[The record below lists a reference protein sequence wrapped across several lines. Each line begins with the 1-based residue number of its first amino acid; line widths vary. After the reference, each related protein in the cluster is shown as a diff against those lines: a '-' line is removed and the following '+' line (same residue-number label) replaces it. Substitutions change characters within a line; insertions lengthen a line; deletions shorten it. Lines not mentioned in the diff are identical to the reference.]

1 MFITDLSIRRP
12 TVSWV
17 MSLILIIFGLF
28 VFWKLPV
35 RELPNGIQPPVV
47 QVQVDYKS
55 AAASIV
61 DQEVTQVLE
70 DVIGGAEGIKNIDS
84 KSENG
89 RSTINVEFDTSI
101 DLDNA
106 ANDIRERVAR
116 VVDNLPSES
125 DPPQILKRAAGF
137 TTTMWLSLSSS
148 TWSDLELGDYAERFL
163 VDQFSSVKNVGRIRV
178 GGLREL
184 SIRVWVDPIKLA
196 ANDLT
201 IKEVESAM
209 RGENISLPAG
219 TLEADNIDLTLNLD
233 KSYNDI
239 NSIKQLPIKKKNNKV
254 ILLSDVANVE
264 FGPVSEKTLFKAQTK
279 DQINLKT
286 VGIGIYA
293 RSGASTV
300 ELSNEI
306 KKKII
311 EVKKSLP
318 EELDLRVSFNRANY
332 VEAAIEEVYKTLF
345 IAFIL
350 VVLIIYL
357 FLGNLK
363 AVIVP
368 AIALPV
374 SLIASFLGLYIFGL
388 SINIFVLL
396 SFILAIGIIT
406 DDSVIMTDAIYRRI
420 ENGENSLVAAYKGS
434 KQISFAIIATTL
446 ILVAVFLPLI
456 FIKGISGTLFRE
468 TAIALSFSIVVSSF
482 VALTL
487 SPMLAS
493 KFLNKKTSKK
503 FIIRK
508 FENIFSNFANFYKE
522 TLGTVIYKT
531 RTVGIFIIFIIIA
544 SILLFNFSKKELLP
558 MEDRGA
564 YLIIGATDEG
574 SSFEYTQEQAQKV
587 EARLLPLLQAEDSPY
602 SRFIMRVPGFGSS
615 ANSYNSFIIIA
626 LLDDWKN
633 RKKGQQIVLREAI
646 GKIVTLP
653 QALAFPISPQS
664 IRVSSY
670 NKPVQMVIYGSTYE
684 ELEEIQKKII
694 RKLRSNKNLSRI
706 DSDYNRNK
714 PEVKLIINKNKA
726 KDLGV
731 STKAIGETLE
741 TLYGG
746 KKITTFNKLGKEYP
760 IIVQQYLSDRR
771 NKEGVSKIFVRSETN
786 SKLISLANLVSFKE
800 EGSAKQLAR
809 YNRQRAVTIS
819 ANINEGYTL
828 TEAIKFFEEVMSSE
842 APKNQITWK
851 GKSEEIKETSNEL
864 FIIFAL
870 ALLTAYLVMAAT
882 FNSFIHPFIIVLTVP
897 LAIFGGLVFI
907 LFLNSSVNI
916 FSQIALIIL
925 IGISTKNSIL
935 IVDFANQIRTTGKN
949 IDTAVKEACAVRFR
963 PIIMTSL
970 STMIAM
976 MPLVIGNIGPGAGE
990 GSRLAV
996 GSTILGGMIISTFF
1010 TLYVTPSM
1018 YLALAKNTKRIDVI
1032 DIELKKNYLKNNI
1045 FIFI

>member
-1 MFITDLSIRRP
+1 MFITELSIRRP
-12 TVSWV
+12 TISWV
-17 MSLILIIFGLF
+17 MSLILIVFGLF

-47 QVQVDYKS
+47 QIQVDYKS

-61 DQEVTQVLE
+61 DQEVTQVVE

-89 RSTINVEFDTSI
+89 RSTINIEFDTSI

-116 VVDNLPSES
+116 VIDNLPSES

-148 TWSDLELGDYAERFL
+148 TWSDLELGDYAERYL

-184 SIRVWVDPIKLA
+184 SIRVWIDPIRLA

-201 IKEVESAM
+201 IKEVETAM

-233 KSYNDI
+233 KSYTDI
-239 NSIKQLPIKKKNNKV
+239 DSIKQLPIKKTGNKV
-254 ILLSDVANVE
+254 ILLSDVAEIE

-300 ELSNEI
+300 ELSKDI

-311 EVKKSLP
+311 QVKKSLP

-332 VEAAIEEVYKTLF
+332 VEAAIEEVYKTLL
-345 IAFIL
+345 IAFVL

-374 SLIASFLGLYIFGL
+374 SLIASFLGLYLFGL

-420 ENGENSLVAAYKGS
+420 ENGETPLVAAYKGS
-434 KQISFAIIATTL
+434 KQISFAIVATTL
-446 ILVAVFLPLI
+446 ILIAVFLPLI
-456 FIKGISGTLFRE
+456 FIEGISGTLFRE

-493 KFLNKKTSKK
+493 KFLNKKSSKK
-503 FIIRK
+503 LFIQK
-508 FENIFSNFANFYKE
+508 FEKFFLSFANFYKE
-522 TLGTVIYKT
+522 TLDVIVNKTKTVSF
-531 RTVGIFIIFIIIA
+531 FIILIVIA
-544 SILLFNFSKKELLP
+544 SVLLFNFSKKELLP

-564 YLIIGATDEG
+564 YLIIGFTDEG
-574 SSFEYTQEQAQKV
+574 TSFEYTQEQAQKV

-602 SRFIMRVPGFGSS
+602 SRFIMRVPGFGNS

-633 RKKGQQIVLREAI
+633 RKKGQEVVLREAI

-653 QALAFPISPQS
+653 QAVAFPISPQS
-664 IRVSSY
+664 IRVSNY
-670 NKPVQMVIYGSTYE
+670 NKPVQMVIYGSNYK
-684 ELEEIQKKII
+684 ELEEIQKKVI
-694 RKLRSNKNLSRI
+694 REIRSNKNLSRI
-706 DSDYNRNK
+706 ESDYNRNK

-731 STKAIGETLE
+731 STKSIGETLE

-786 SKLISLANLVSFKE
+786 GKLISLANLVSFEE
-800 EGSAKQLAR
+800 EGSAKELAR
-809 YNRQRAVTIS
+809 YNRQPAVTIS

-828 TEAIKFFEEVMSSE
+828 TEAIRYFEEVMVNL
-842 APKNQITWK
+842 APENQITWK

-882 FNSFIHPFIIVLTVP
+882 FNSFIHPFIIILTVP
-897 LAIFGGLVFI
+897 LAIFGGLVFV

-935 IVDFANQIRTTGKN
+935 IVDYANQIRTTGKN
-949 IDTAVKEACAVRFR
+949 IESAVKEACAVRFR

-976 MPLVIGNIGPGAGE
+976 LPLVIGNIGPGAGE

-1032 DIELKKNYLKNNI
+1032 DLELKKELTKR
-1045 FIFI
+1045 

>member
-12 TVSWV
+12 VVSSV
-17 MSLILIIFGLF
+17 FSLILIVFGIF

-35 RELPNGIQPPVV
+35 RELPSGLQPPVV
-47 QVQVDYKS
+47 QIQVDYKS
-55 AAASIV
+55 AAAPII
-61 DQEVTQVLE
+61 DQEVTQVIE

-84 KSENG
+84 KSSNG
-89 RSTINVEFDTSI
+89 RSTIKVEFDTSI

-125 DPPQILKRAAGF
+125 DPPQILKQASGF
-137 TTTMWLSLSSS
+137 TTTMWLALSSS
-148 TWSDLELGDYAERFL
+148 TWSDLELGDYAERYL
-163 VDQFSSVKNVGRIRV
+163 VDTFSSVKNVGRILV

-201 IKEVESAM
+201 VQEVERAL
-209 RGENISLPAG
+209 RGENIRLPAG
-219 TLEADNIDLTLNLD
+219 TLEANNIDLTLNLD
-233 KSYNDI
+233 KSYNSI
-239 NSIKQLPIKKKNNKV
+239 ETIKQLPIKKTNKKV
-254 ILLSDVANVE
+254 VVLSDVANIE
-264 FGPVSEKTLFKAQTK
+264 FGPVSEKTLFKAQRK
-279 DQINLKT
+279 DQLNLKT

-300 ELSNEI
+300 ELSKEI
-306 KKKII
+306 KKKIAK
-311 EVKKSLP
+311 VNKSLP
-318 EELDLRVSFNRANY
+318 EGLELEVAFNRATY
-332 VEAAIEEVYKTLF
+332 IGAAINEVYKTLI
-345 IAFIL
+345 IAFVL
-350 VVLIIYL
+350 VVIIIYL

-374 SLIASFLGLYIFGL
+374 SLIASFLGIYIFGL

-420 ENGENSLVAAYKGS
+420 ENGENPLVAAYKGS
-434 KQISFAIIATTL
+434 KQITFAIIATTL
-446 ILVAVFLPLI
+446 ILIAVFLPLI
-456 FIKGISGTLFRE
+456 FIEGISGTLFRE

-493 KFLNKKTSKK
+493 KFLNKKNNKN

-508 FENIFSNFANFYKE
+508 FEKFFLGFAKFYQE
-522 TLGTVIYKT
+522 TLEVLVKKTKTVS
-531 RTVGIFIIFIIIA
+531 VFIIFIIVA

-564 YLIIGATDEG
+564 YLVIGFTDEG
-574 SSFEYTQEQAQKV
+574 SSFEYTQEKAQVIEK
-587 EARLLPLLQAEDSPY
+587 RLIPLLQAENSPY

-615 ANSYNSFIIIA
+615 ATSYNSFIIIA
-626 LLDDWKN
+626 LLDHWKN
-633 RKKGQQIVLREAI
+633 RKQDSQTVMRQAI
-646 GKIVTLP
+646 GKIVTVP
-653 QALAFPISPQS
+653 QAVAFPISPQS

-684 ELEEIQKKII
+684 ELERIQSEVIG
-694 RKLRSNKNLSRI
+694 KLRRNNNLSRLE
-706 DSDYNRNK
+706 SDYTRNK

-731 STKAIGETLE
+731 STETIGKSLE

-746 KKITTFNKLGKEYP
+746 KRVTTFNKLGKEYP
-760 IIVQQYLSDRR
+760 IILQQYLSDRR
-771 NKEGVSKIFVRSETN
+771 NKEGISKIFVRSDTTG
-786 SKLISLANLVSFKE
+786 KLISLANLVNFKE
-800 EGSAKQLAR
+800 EGTAKELAR

-819 ANINEGYTL
+819 ANISENYTL
-828 TEAIKFFEEVMSSE
+828 SEAIKYLENTMAEVSPQS
-842 APKNQITWK
+842 QITWK

-882 FNSFIHPFIIVLTVP
+882 FNSFIHPFIIILTVP

-907 LFLNSSVNI
+907 LFLNSSINI
-916 FSQIALIIL
+916 FSQIALVIL

-935 IVDFANQIRTTGKN
+935 IVDYANQIRTTGKN
-949 IDTAVKEACAVRFR
+949 IETAVKEACSIRFR

-996 GSTILGGMIISTFF
+996 GATILGGMIISTFF
-1010 TLYVTPSM
+1010 TLYVTPTM
-1018 YLALAKNTKRIDVI
+1018 YLALAKNTKRIDAI
-1032 DIELKKNYLKNNI
+1032 DLELNRQLKR
-1045 FIFI
+1045 

>member
-1 MFITDLSIRRP
+1 MFITELSIKRP
-12 TVSWV
+12 AVSWV

-35 RELPNGIQPPVV
+35 RELPDGIQPPVV

-55 AAASIV
+55 AAAIIV
-61 DQEVTQVLE
+61 DQEVTQVME

-89 RSTINVEFDTSI
+89 RSTINIEFDTSI
-101 DLDNA
+101 NLDNA
-106 ANDIRERVAR
+106 ANDIRERIAR
-116 VVDNLPSES
+116 VVDNLPDES

-137 TTTMWLSLSSS
+137 TTTMWLSLSSES
-148 TWSDLELGDYAERFL
+148 WSDLELGDYAERFL
-163 VDQFSSVKNVGRIRV
+163 IDQFSSVKNVGRILV

-196 ANDLT
+196 ANNLT
-201 IKEVESAM
+201 IQEVEEAL
-209 RGENISLPAG
+209 RGENVRLPAG
-219 TLEADNIDLTLNLD
+219 TLEADNVDLTLNLD
-233 KSYNDI
+233 KSYNKIDT
-239 NSIKQLPIKKKNNKV
+239 IKQLPIKKSANNV
-254 ILLSDVANVE
+254 IILSDIANIE

-279 DQINLKT
+279 DQLNLKT

-293 RSGASTV
+293 KSGASTV
-300 ELSNEI
+300 ELSKEI
-306 KKKII
+306 KKKIT
-311 EVKKSLP
+311 EVKRTLP
-318 EELDLRVSFNRANY
+318 EGLDLRVAFNRANY
-332 VEAAIEEVYKTLF
+332 VEAAIDEVYKTLL

-350 VVLIIYL
+350 VVIIIYL

-420 ENGENSLVAAYKGS
+420 ENGETPLVAAYKGS

-446 ILVAVFLPLI
+446 ILIAVFLPLI
-456 FIKGISGTLFRE
+456 FIEGISGTLFKE
-468 TAIALSFSIVVSSF
+468 TAIALSFSIIVSSF

-493 KFLNKKTSKK
+493 KFLTKKNVKN
-503 FIIRK
+503 IIVKK
-508 FENIFSNFANFYKE
+508 FENIFFSFSIFYKE
-522 TLGTVIYKT
+522 TLDFVIGRTKTVAS
-531 RTVGIFIIFIIIA
+531 FIILIIII
-544 SILLFNFSKKELLP
+544 SIFLFNFSKKELLP

-564 YLIIGATDEG
+564 YLVIGFTDEG
-574 SSFEYTQEQAQKV
+574 SSFEYTQEKAQEV
-587 EARLLPLLQAEDSPY
+587 EKRLIPLLQTENSPY
-602 SRFIMRVPGFGSS
+602 SRFIMRVPGFGAS
-615 ANSYNSFIIIA
+615 ANSFNSFIIIA

-633 RKKGQQIVLREAI
+633 RSKNSQTVMREAI
-646 GKIVTLP
+646 GKIVTVP
-653 QALAFPISPQS
+653 QAVAFPISPQS

-670 NKPVQMVIYGSTYE
+670 NKPVQMVIYGRTYE
-684 ELEEIQKKII
+684 ELENIQARVIN
-694 RKLRSNKNLSRI
+694 KLRSNKNLSRI
-706 DSDYNRNK
+706 ESDYNRNK
-714 PEVKLIINKNKA
+714 PEVKLVINKNKA

-731 STKAIGETLE
+731 SAQSIGRTLE

-746 KKITTFNKLGKEYP
+746 KKITTFNRLGKEYP

-771 NKEGVSKIFVRSETN
+771 NKNGISKIYVRSET
-786 SKLISLANLVSFKE
+786 SGKLISLSNLVEFKE
-800 EGSAKQLAR
+800 EGSAKELAR

-819 ANINEGYTL
+819 ANISESYTL
-828 TEAIKFFEEVMSSE
+828 SEAITYLEKVMTE
-842 APKNQITWK
+842 IAPENQITWK

-864 FIIFAL
+864 FVIFIL

-897 LAIFGGLVFI
+897 LAIFGGLIFI
-907 LFLNSSVNI
+907 LFLNTSINI

-935 IVDFANQIRTTGKN
+935 IVDYSNQIRASGKN
-949 IDTAVKEACAVRFR
+949 IEAAVKEACNIRFR

-976 MPLVIGNIGPGAGE
+976 IPLVIGNIGPGAGE
-990 GSRLAV
+990 SSRLAV
-996 GSTILGGMIISTFF
+996 GATILGGMIISTFF

-1018 YLALAKNTKRIDVI
+1018 YMALAQKTKRIDAV
-1032 DIELKKNYLKNNI
+1032 DIELKKQLTKK
-1045 FIFI
+1045 

>member
-1 MFITDLSIRRP
+1 MFITELSIKRP

-17 MSLILIIFGLF
+17 MSLILIVFGLF

-55 AAASIV
+55 ASASIIN
-61 DQEVTQVLE
+61 QEVTQILE

-89 RSTINVEFDTSI
+89 RSTINVEFDTNI

-163 VDQFSSVKNVGRIRV
+163 IDQFSSVKNVGRIRV

-184 SIRVWVDPIKLA
+184 SIRVWIDPIKLA

-201 IKEVESAM
+201 ISEVESAM

-239 NSIKQLPIKKKNNKV
+239 NSIKQLPIKKTDNKI
-254 ILLSDVANVE
+254 ILLSDVANIE

-300 ELSNEI
+300 ELSKNI

-332 VEAAIEEVYKTLF
+332 VEAAIEEVYKTLL

-374 SLIASFLGLYIFGL
+374 SLVASFLGLYIFGL

-420 ENGENSLVAAYKGS
+420 ENGETPLVAAYKGS
-434 KQISFAIIATTL
+434 KQISFAIVATTL

-456 FIKGISGTLFRE
+456 FIEGISGTLFKE
-468 TAIALSFSIVVSSF
+468 TAITLSFSIVISSF

-493 KFLNKKTSKK
+493 KFLYKQTSKK
-503 FIIRK
+503 ILIQK
-508 FENIFSNFANFYKE
+508 FEKIFLTFANFYKE
-522 TLGTVIYKT
+522 TLDTLVHKNKT
-531 RTVGIFIIFIIIA
+531 ITAFIIFIIIS

-558 MEDRGA
+558 LEDRGA
-564 YLIIGATDEG
+564 YLIIGFTDEG
-574 SSFEYTQEQAQKV
+574 TSFEYTQEQAQKV
-587 EARLLPLLQAEDSPY
+587 EARLLPLLQAENSPY
-602 SRFIMRVPGFGSS
+602 SRFIMRVPGFGNS

-633 RKKGQQIVLREAI
+633 REKGQQVVLREAI

-653 QALAFPISPQS
+653 QAVAFPISPQS
-664 IRVSSY
+664 IRVSNY

-684 ELEEIQKKII
+684 ELEEIQKKVI
-694 RKLRSNKNLSRI
+694 KELRSNKNLSRI
-706 DSDYNRNK
+706 ESDYNRNK

-731 STKAIGETLE
+731 STKSIGETLE

-771 NKEGVSKIFVRSETN
+771 NKEGVSKIFVRSEMN
-786 SKLISLANLVSFKE
+786 GKLISLANLVSFEE
-800 EGSAKQLAR
+800 EGSAKELAR
-809 YNRQRAVTIS
+809 YNRQPAVTIS

-828 TEAIKFFEEVMSSE
+828 TEAIKYFEEVMAKS
-842 APKNQITWK
+842 APENQITWK

-870 ALLTAYLVMAAT
+870 ALITAYLVMAAT
-882 FNSFIHPFIIVLTVP
+882 FNSFVHPFIIILTVP

-935 IVDFANQIRTTGKN
+935 IVDYANQIRTTGKS
-949 IDTAVKEACAVRFR
+949 IEMAVKEASAVRFR

-976 MPLVIGNIGPGAGE
+976 LPLVIGNIGPGAGE

-1018 YLALAKNTKRIDVI
+1018 YLALAKNTKRIDAV
-1032 DIELKKNYLKNNI
+1032 DLELKKGLIKK
-1045 FIFI
+1045 

>member
-1 MFITDLSIRRP
+1 MFITELSIKRP
-12 TVSWV
+12 AVSWV

-35 RELPNGIQPPVV
+35 RELPDGIQPPVV
-47 QVQVDYKS
+47 QVQVNYKS
-55 AAASIV
+55 AAASII
-61 DQEVTQVLE
+61 DQDVTQVME

-89 RSTINVEFDTSI
+89 RSTINIEFDTSI

-106 ANDIRERVAR
+106 ANDIRERVSR

-137 TTTMWLSLSSS
+137 TTTMWLSLSSK

-163 VDQFSSVKNVGRIRV
+163 IDQFSSVKNVGRILV

-184 SIRVWVDPIKLA
+184 SIRVWIDPIKLA

-201 IKEVESAM
+201 IQEVENAL
-209 RGENISLPAG
+209 RGENIRLPAG

-233 KSYNDI
+233 KSYNNI
-239 NSIKQLPIKKKNNKV
+239 ETIKQLPIKKSANKI
-254 ILLSDVANVE
+254 ILLSDVANIE

-293 RSGASTV
+293 KSGASTV
-300 ELSNEI
+300 ELSNDI
-306 KKKII
+306 KKRIVQ
-311 EVKKSLP
+311 VKKSLP
-318 EELDLRVSFNRANY
+318 DGLDLRVSFNRATY
-332 VEAAIEEVYKTLF
+332 VQAAINEVYKTLI

-350 VVLIIYL
+350 VVIIIYL

-420 ENGENSLVAAYKGS
+420 ENGETPLVAAYKGS

-446 ILVAVFLPLI
+446 ILIAVFLPLI
-456 FIKGISGTLFRE
+456 FIEGISGTLFKE
-468 TAIALSFSIVVSSF
+468 TAITLSFSIIVSSF

-493 KFLNKKTSKK
+493 KFLTKKNTKNNIVKK
-503 FIIRK
+503 FEK
-508 FENIFSNFANFYKE
+508 LFLSLSSFYKE
-522 TLGTVIYKT
+522 TLNILINKT
-531 RTVGIFIIFIIIA
+531 KIIGIFIIFIVFV
-544 SILLFNFSKKELLP
+544 SVFLFNFSKKELLP
-558 MEDRGA
+558 MEDRGV
-564 YLIIGATDEG
+564 YLVIGFTDEG
-574 SSFEYTQEQAQKV
+574 RSFEYTQEKAQEV
-587 EARLLPLLQAEDSPY
+587 EKRLIPLLQAEDSPY

-626 LLDDWKN
+626 LLDNWKN
-633 RKKGQQIVLREAI
+633 RKKDSQTVMREAI

-653 QALAFPISPQS
+653 EAVAFPISPQS
-664 IRVSSY
+664 IRVSNY
-670 NKPVQMVIYGSTYE
+670 NKPVQMVIYGNTYE
-684 ELEEIQKKII
+684 ELEDIQNNVIKKI
-694 RKLRSNKNLSRI
+694 RSNRNLSRVE
-706 DSDYNRNK
+706 SDYNRNK
-714 PEVKLIINKNKA
+714 PEVKLVINKNKA

-731 STKAIGETLE
+731 SAQSIGKTLE

-746 KKITTFNKLGKEYP
+746 KKITTFNRQGREYP

-771 NKEGVSKIFVRSETN
+771 NKDGISKIFVRSET
-786 SKLISLANLVSFKE
+786 SGKLISLANLVKFKE
-800 EGSAKQLAR
+800 EGSAKELAR
-809 YNRQRAVTIS
+809 YNRQSAVTIS
-819 ANINEGYTL
+819 ANISENYTL
-828 TEAIKFFEEVMSSE
+828 SEAISYLENVMAE
-842 APKNQITWK
+842 IAPNNQITWK
-851 GKSEEIKETSNEL
+851 GKSEEIKETSSEL
-864 FIIFAL
+864 FIIFIL
-870 ALLTAYLVMAAT
+870 AILTAYLVMAAT
-882 FNSFIHPFIIVLTVP
+882 FNSFIHPFIIILTVP

-907 LFLNSSVNI
+907 LFLNSSINI

-935 IVDFANQIRTTGKN
+935 IVDYANQIRTTGKN
-949 IDTAVKEACAVRFR
+949 IESAVKEACNIRFR
-963 PIIMTSL
+963 PIMMTSL

-976 MPLVIGNIGPGAGE
+976 LPLVIGNIGPGAGE

-996 GSTILGGMIISTFF
+996 GTTILGGMIISTFF

-1018 YLALAKNTKRIDVI
+1018 YLALAKNTNRIDAV
-1032 DIELKKNYLKNNI
+1032 DIELNKQLTKK
-1045 FIFI
+1045 

>member
-1 MFITDLSIRRP
+1 MFITELSIRRP
-12 TVSWV
+12 VVSWV
-17 MSLILIIFGLF
+17 MSLILIVFGIF

-35 RELPNGIQPPVV
+35 RELPSGLQPPVV
-47 QVQVDYKS
+47 QVQVDYAS
-55 AAASIV
+55 ASAPII

-84 KSENG
+84 KSSNG
-89 RSTINVEFDTSI
+89 RSTIKVEFDTSI

-125 DPPQILKRAAGF
+125 DPPQILKQAAGF

-148 TWSDLELGDYAERFL
+148 TWSDLELGDYAERYL
-163 VDQFSSVKNVGRIRV
+163 VDTFSSVKNVGRILV

-201 IKEVESAM
+201 VQEVERAL
-209 RGENISLPAG
+209 RGENIRLPAG
-219 TLEADNIDLTLNLD
+219 TLEANNIDLTLNLD
-233 KSYNDI
+233 KSYNTI
-239 NSIKQLPIKKKNNKV
+239 ESIKQLPIKKTNKKV
-254 ILLSDVANVE
+254 VVLSDVANIE
-264 FGPVSEKTLFKAQTK
+264 FGPVSEKTLFKAQRK
-279 DQINLKT
+279 DQLNLKT

-293 RSGASTV
+293 KSGASTV
-300 ELSNEI
+300 ELSREI
-306 KKKII
+306 KKKIT
-311 EVKKSLP
+311 EVNKSLP
-318 EELDLRVSFNRANY
+318 DGLGLEVAFNRATY
-332 VEAAIEEVYKTLF
+332 VGAAINEVYKTLI
-345 IAFIL
+345 IAFVL
-350 VVLIIYL
+350 VVIIIYL

-374 SLIASFLGLYIFGL
+374 SLIASFLGIYIFGL

-420 ENGENSLVAAYKGS
+420 ENGENPLVAAYKGS
-434 KQISFAIIATTL
+434 KQITFAIIATTL
-446 ILVAVFLPLI
+446 ILIAVFLPLI
-456 FIKGISGTLFRE
+456 FIEGISGTLFRE

-487 SPMLAS
+487 SPMLGS
-493 KFLNKKTSKK
+493 KFLTKKNNKN
-503 FIIRK
+503 FIIRNFEK
-508 FENIFSNFANFYKE
+508 FFLGFSKFYQE
-522 TLGTVIYKT
+522 TLDVLVKKT
-531 RTVGIFIIFIIIA
+531 KTISVFIIFIIVA
-544 SILLFNFSKKELLP
+544 SVLLFNFSKKELLP
-558 MEDRGA
+558 IEDRGA
-564 YLIIGATDEG
+564 YLVIGFTDEG
-574 SSFEYTQEQAQKV
+574 SSFEYTQEKAQDIEK
-587 EARLLPLLQAEDSPY
+587 RLIPLLQAENSPY

-615 ANSYNSFIIIA
+615 ATSYNSFIIIA
-626 LLDDWKN
+626 LLDHWKN
-633 RKKGQQIVLREAI
+633 RKQDSQTVMRQAI
-646 GKIVTLP
+646 GKIVTVP
-653 QALAFPISPQS
+653 QAVAFPISPQS

-684 ELEEIQKKII
+684 ELESIQNEVIG
-694 RKLRSNKNLSRI
+694 KLRRNRNLSRVE
-706 DSDYNRNK
+706 SDYSRNK

-731 STKAIGETLE
+731 STETIGKSLE

-746 KKITTFNKLGKEYP
+746 KRVTTFNKLGKEYP
-760 IIVQQYLSDRR
+760 IILQQYLSDRR
-771 NKEGVSKIFVRSETN
+771 NKEGISKIFIRSETTG
-786 SKLISLANLVSFKE
+786 KLISLTNLVNFEE
-800 EGSAKQLAR
+800 EGTAKELSR

-819 ANINEGYTL
+819 ANISENYTL
-828 TEAIKFFEEVMSSE
+828 SEAIKYLENIMAEVS
-842 APKNQITWK
+842 PKSQITWK

-882 FNSFIHPFIIVLTVP
+882 FNSFIHPFIIILTVP

-907 LFLNSSVNI
+907 LFLNSSINI
-916 FSQIALIIL
+916 FSQIALVIL

-935 IVDFANQIRTTGKN
+935 IVDYANQIRTTGKN
-949 IDTAVKEACAVRFR
+949 IETAVKEACSIRFR

-976 MPLVIGNIGPGAGE
+976 LPLVIGNIGPGAGE

-996 GSTILGGMIISTFF
+996 GATILGGMIISTFF
-1010 TLYVTPSM
+1010 TLYVTPTM
-1018 YLALAKNTKRIDVI
+1018 YLSLAKNTKRIDAV
-1032 DIELKKNYLKNNI
+1032 DIELKKELR
-1045 FIFI
+1045 

>member
-1 MFITDLSIRRP
+1 MFITELSIKRP
-12 TVSWV
+12 VVSWV
-17 MSLILIIFGLF
+17 MSLILIVFGLF

-35 RELPNGIQPPVV
+35 RELPSGLQPPVV
-47 QVQVDYKS
+47 QVQVDYAS
-55 AAASIV
+55 ASAPII

-84 KSENG
+84 KSSNG
-89 RSTINVEFDTSI
+89 RSTIKVEFDTSI

-125 DPPQILKRAAGF
+125 DPPQILKQAAGF

-148 TWSDLELGDYAERFL
+148 TWSDLELGDYAERYL
-163 VDQFSSVKNVGRIRV
+163 VDTFSSVKNVGRILV

-201 IKEVESAM
+201 IQEVERAL
-209 RGENISLPAG
+209 RGENIRLPAG
-219 TLEADNIDLTLNLD
+219 TLEANNIDLTLNLD
-233 KSYNDI
+233 KSYNSI
-239 NSIKQLPIKKKNNKV
+239 ETIKQLPIKKTNKKV
-254 ILLSDVANVE
+254 VVLSDVANIE
-264 FGPVSEKTLFKAQTK
+264 FGPVSEKTLFKAQRK
-279 DQINLKT
+279 DRLNLKT

-293 RSGASTV
+293 KSGASTV
-300 ELSNEI
+300 ELSREI
-306 KKKII
+306 KKKIT
-311 EVKKSLP
+311 EVNKSLP
-318 EELDLRVSFNRANY
+318 DGLGLEVAFNRATY
-332 VEAAIEEVYKTLF
+332 VGAAINEVYKTLI
-345 IAFIL
+345 IAFVL
-350 VVLIIYL
+350 VVIIIYL

-374 SLIASFLGLYIFGL
+374 SLIASFLGIYIFGL

-420 ENGENSLVAAYKGS
+420 ENGESPLVAAYKGS
-434 KQISFAIIATTL
+434 KQITFAIIATTL
-446 ILVAVFLPLI
+446 ILIAVFLPLI
-456 FIKGISGTLFRE
+456 FIEGISGTLFRE

-493 KFLNKKTSKK
+493 KFLNKKNSKN

-508 FENIFSNFANFYKE
+508 FEKFFLGFSKFYQE
-522 TLGTVIYKT
+522 TLEVLFKKT
-531 RTVGIFIIFIIIA
+531 KTISFFIIFIIVA
-544 SILLFNFSKKELLP
+544 SVLLFNFSKKELLP

-564 YLIIGATDEG
+564 YLVIGFTDEG
-574 SSFEYTQEQAQKV
+574 SSFEYTQEKAQVIEK
-587 EARLLPLLQAEDSPY
+587 RLIPLLQAENSPY

-615 ANSYNSFIIIA
+615 ATSYNSFIIIA
-626 LLDDWKN
+626 LLDHWKN
-633 RKKGQQIVLREAI
+633 RKQDSQTVMRQAI
-646 GKIVTLP
+646 GKIVTVP
-653 QALAFPISPQS
+653 QAVAFPISPQS

-684 ELEEIQKKII
+684 ELESIQNQVIG
-694 RKLRSNKNLSRI
+694 KLRRNRNLSRI
-706 DSDYNRNK
+706 ESDYSRNK

-731 STKAIGETLE
+731 STETIGKSLE

-746 KKITTFNKLGKEYP
+746 KKVTTFNKLGKEYP
-760 IIVQQYLSDRR
+760 IILQQYLSDRR
-771 NKEGVSKIFVRSETN
+771 NKEGISKIFVRSDTTG
-786 SKLISLANLVSFKE
+786 KLISLTNLVNFEE
-800 EGSAKQLAR
+800 EGTAKELSR

-819 ANINEGYTL
+819 ANISENYTL
-828 TEAIKFFEEVMSSE
+828 SEAIKYLENIMAEVS
-842 APKNQITWK
+842 PKSQITWK

-882 FNSFIHPFIIVLTVP
+882 FNSFIHPFIIILTVP

-907 LFLNSSVNI
+907 LFLNSSINI
-916 FSQIALIIL
+916 FSQIALVIL

-935 IVDFANQIRTTGKN
+935 IVDYANQIRTTGKN
-949 IDTAVKEACAVRFR
+949 IETAVKEACSIRFR

-996 GSTILGGMIISTFF
+996 GATILGGMIISTFF
-1010 TLYVTPSM
+1010 TLYVTPTM
-1018 YLALAKNTKRIDVI
+1018 YLSLAKNTKRIDAV
-1032 DIELKKNYLKNNI
+1032 DIELKKELR
-1045 FIFI
+1045 

>member
-1 MFITDLSIRRP
+1 MFITELSIKRP

-17 MSLILIIFGLF
+17 MSLILVIFGLF

-61 DQEVTQVLE
+61 DQEVTQVVE

-89 RSTINVEFDTSI
+89 RSTINIEFETNI

-148 TWSDLELGDYAERFL
+148 TWSDLELGDYAERYL
-163 VDQFSSVKNVGRIRV
+163 VDQFSSIKNVGRILV

-219 TLEADNIDLTLNLD
+219 TLEADNIDLTINLD

-239 NSIKQLPIKKKNNKV
+239 NSIKQLPIKKTNNKV
-254 ILLSDVANVE
+254 ILLSDVANIE

-300 ELSNEI
+300 ELSKDI

-311 EVKKSLP
+311 EIRKSLP

-332 VEAAIEEVYKTLF
+332 VEAAIEEVYKTLL

-420 ENGENSLVAAYKGS
+420 ENGETPLIASYNGS

-456 FIKGISGTLFRE
+456 FIEGISGTLFKE
-468 TAIALSFSIVVSSF
+468 TAIALSFSIIISSF

-493 KFLNKKTSKK
+493 KFLRKKASKK
-503 FIIRK
+503 VFLQK
-508 FENIFSNFANFYKE
+508 FEKIFANFANFYKE
-522 TLGTVIYKT
+522 SLNNIIN
-531 RTVGIFIIFIIIA
+531 RTYIVSFFIIFIIFV
-544 SILLFNFSKKELLP
+544 SVLLFNFSKKELLP

-564 YLIIGATDEG
+564 YLIIGSTDEG

-587 EARLLPLLQAEDSPY
+587 EARLIPLLQAENSPY
-602 SRFIMRVPGFGSS
+602 SRFIMRVPGFGNS

-633 RKKGQQIVLREAI
+633 RKKGQQVVLREAI

-664 IRVSSY
+664 IRVSNY
-670 NKPVQMVIYGSTYE
+670 NKPVQMVIYGTTYE
-684 ELEEIQKKII
+684 ELENIQKKVIN
-694 RKLRSNKNLSRI
+694 KLRTNKNLSRI

-786 SKLISLANLVSFKE
+786 GKLISLANLVNFKE
-800 EGSAKQLAR
+800 EGSAKELAR

-828 TEAIKFFEEVMSSE
+828 NEAIKYFEEVMANF

-864 FIIFAL
+864 IIIFVL

-882 FNSFIHPFIIVLTVP
+882 FNSFIHPFIIILTVP

-907 LFLNSSVNI
+907 LFLNSSINI

-935 IVDFANQIRTTGKN
+935 IVDYANQIRTTGKN
-949 IDTAVKEACAVRFR
+949 IETSVKEACEVRFR

-1010 TLYVTPSM
+1010 TLYITPSM
-1018 YLALAKNTKRIDVI
+1018 YLALAKNTKRIDIVEL
-1032 DIELKKNYLKNNI
+1032 ELKKELSKK
-1045 FIFI
+1045 

>member
-12 TVSWV
+12 VVSWV
-17 MSLILIIFGLF
+17 MSLILILFGLF

-35 RELPNGIQPPVV
+35 RELPSGIQPPVV
-47 QVQVDYKS
+47 QVQVDYTS
-55 AAASIV
+55 ASAPIV

-84 KSENG
+84 KSQNG
-89 RSTINVEFDTSI
+89 RSTIKIEFDTSI

-125 DPPQILKRAAGF
+125 DPPQILKQAAGF
-137 TTTMWLSLSSS
+137 TTTMWLGLSSS
-148 TWSDLELGDYAERFL
+148 TWSDLELGDYAERYL
-163 VDQFSSVKNVGRIRV
+163 VDTFSSVKNVGRILV

-184 SIRVWVDPIKLA
+184 SVRVWVDPIKLA

-201 IKEVESAM
+201 VQEVERAL
-209 RGENISLPAG
+209 RGENIRLPAG
-219 TLEADNIDLTLNLD
+219 TLEANNIDLTLNLD
-233 KSYNDI
+233 KSYNSI
-239 NSIKQLPIKKKNNKV
+239 ENIKQLPIKKTNKKV
-254 ILLSDVANVE
+254 VVLSDVANIE
-264 FGPVSEKTLFKAQTK
+264 FGPVSEKTLFKAQSK
-279 DQINLKT
+279 GKLNLKT

-300 ELSNEI
+300 ELSKEI
-306 KKKII
+306 KKKIA

-318 EELDLRVSFNRANY
+318 EGLELEISFNRATY
-332 VEAAIEEVYKTLF
+332 IGAAINEVYKTLI
-345 IAFIL
+345 IAFVL
-350 VVLIIYL
+350 VVIIIYL

-374 SLIASFLGLYIFGL
+374 SLIASFLGIYIFGL

-420 ENGENSLVAAYKGS
+420 ENGENPLVAAYKGS
-434 KQISFAIIATTL
+434 KQITFAIIATTL

-456 FIKGISGTLFRE
+456 FIEGISGKLFRE

-493 KFLNKKTSKK
+493 KFLDRKKNKN
-503 FIIRK
+503 FIIQK
-508 FENIFSNFANFYKE
+508 FEKFFLGFSKFYQE
-522 TLGTVIYKT
+522 TLNALVNKT
-531 RTVGIFIIFIIIA
+531 KTISIFIIFIIVA
-544 SILLFNFSKKELLP
+544 SVLLFNFSKKELLP

-564 YLIIGATDEG
+564 YLVIGFTDEG
-574 SSFEYTQEQAQKV
+574 SSFEYTQEKAQVIEK
-587 EARLLPLLQAEDSPY
+587 RLIPLLQAEDSPY

-615 ANSYNSFIIIA
+615 ATSYNSFIIIA
-626 LLDDWKN
+626 LLDHWKN
-633 RKKGQQIVLREAI
+633 RKQDSQSVMRQAI
-646 GKIVTLP
+646 GKIVTVP
-653 QALAFPISPQS
+653 QAVAFPISPQS

-684 ELEEIQKKII
+684 ELENIQNQVI
-694 RKLRSNKNLSRI
+694 RKLRRNKNLSRLE
-706 DSDYNRNK
+706 SDYSRNK
-714 PEVKLIINKNKA
+714 PEVKLIINKSKA

-731 STKAIGETLE
+731 STENIGKSLE

-746 KKITTFNKLGKEYP
+746 KRVTTFNRLGKEYP
-760 IIVQQYLSDRR
+760 IILQQYLSDRR
-771 NKEGVSKIFVRSETN
+771 NKDGISKIFVRSDT
-786 SKLISLANLVSFKE
+786 SGKLISLVNLVDFKE
-800 EGSAKQLAR
+800 EGSAKELAR

-819 ANINEGYTL
+819 ANISENYTL
-828 TEAIKFFEEVMSSE
+828 SEAIKFLENTMAEVS
-842 APKNQITWK
+842 PKSQITWK
-851 GKSEEIKETSNEL
+851 GKSEEVKETSNEL

-882 FNSFIHPFIIVLTVP
+882 FNSFIHPFIIILTVP

-935 IVDFANQIRTTGKN
+935 IVDYANQIRTTGKN
-949 IDTAVKEACAVRFR
+949 IETAVKEACNIRFR

-976 MPLVIGNIGPGAGE
+976 LPLVIGNIGPGAGE

-996 GSTILGGMIISTFF
+996 GATILGGMIISTFF
-1010 TLYVTPSM
+1010 TLYVTPTM
-1018 YLALAKNTKRIDVI
+1018 YLTLAKNTKRIDSV
-1032 DIELKKNYLKNNI
+1032 DIELKKELR
-1045 FIFI
+1045 